1 MPGTHSPWREP
12 TKSLRLRWGSYRGR
26 LMSGI
31 ALMFVGGV
39 LIQLTSAYSLYVLP
53 LGLFA
58 HIVGWCILPGIG
70 WRRVVGAAVSALTM
84 VVMLN
89 GAPSTVFLVLPL
101 ACWLF
106 TRQRPLLSYAALV
119 IIPVAALLLAQ
130 AFPDY
135 GWGIVVVSIA
145 GTVVVGSAW
154 VARSLVAIGGK
165 STAIA
170 R

>member
-1 MPGTHSPWREP
+1 MPRSHPRWREP
-12 TKSLRLRWGSYRGR
+12 TKALPLRWGSYRGR

-31 ALMFVGGV
+31 ALIFVGGI
-39 LIQLTSAYSLYVLP
+39 LIQLTSAYSLFVLP

-70 WRRVVGAAVSALTM
+70 WRRVVGAGVSAVTM
-84 VVMLN
+84 IVMLN

-106 TRQRPLLSYAALV
+106 IRQRPILSYAALV
-119 IIPVAALLLAQ
+119 ILPVAALLLAQ

-135 GWGIVVVSIA
+135 GWGILVVSIA
-145 GTVVVGSAW
+145 GAALVGSAW
-154 VARSLVAIGGK
+154 VARSLAAIGGK